1 MQFPDSFFE
10 DEVRCGFYV
19 PALMKHSWAAQMEIL
34 TDVDKV
40 CKKHNIRWFA
50 DFGTL
55 LGAIRHKGYI
65 PWDDDVDICMLRDDY
80 TRFLAVAET
89 ELPEGYYIPKD
100 RDAGQWMFT
109 SIFNSSSSFLDKERL
124 KKFHDFPFST
134 GIDIFV
140 LDYIAPNPEDE
151 KFRIHLA
158 EILITAAMAVNDP
171 TKNQEK
177 LESILQ
183 QVENFFQVQLV
194 RDCSLQRQLFDLA
207 ERAFSMYTDHG
218 ATEVAC
224 MPFWISRGVR
234 KFPLKFYQE
243 TVMLPFEHM
252 EIPVPKDYLTVIGLQ
267 YGENYMQPIRNGS
280 SHGYPSYRKM
290 EAISTESS
298 NGTSNLLSQYHFSRK
313 DLERPIWG
321 SNGIRPG
328 KMARN
333 FVLDIRNIHEQLF
346 SAIKT
351 GNIPSA
357 SAILE
362 TCQAMAIQ
370 TGTTLEQS
378 KGEGLNTVKLLEE
391 YCEQLY
397 QIHEAITS
405 CLSDADSVVSSLNQL
420 LDQIEN
426 SIKEDIPDRKE
437 AVFLP
442 FKASAWKSLEPAW
455 KNVIANPDYD
465 VYVIPVPYYY
475 KSLTEDFATL
485 YCEGNAF
492 PDYVPITDYKTYDF
506 ETRLPDVIFFHNP
519 YDNCNFSTS
528 VHPFFYSS
536 NLKQYTG
543 QLIYIPYLQ
552 PDEIAPDD
560 APSIYNMRYYVTV
573 PGLVHADKIIVQS
586 DQTRQA
592 YIDCLTGFT
601 GEDTRTLWE
610 ERIMSCEKQFPDL
623 I

>member
-34 TDVDKV
+34 EDVDRV
-40 CKKHNIRWFA
+40 CKKHRIRWFA
-50 DFGTL
+50 DSGTL

-65 PWDDDVDICMLRDDY
+65 PWDDDIDICMLRDDY
-80 TRFLAVAET
+80 IRFLSVAEK
-89 ELPEGYYIPKD
+89 ELPEGYFIPKN
-100 RDAGQWMFT
+100 RDAGRWMFT
-109 SIFNSSSSFLDKERL
+109 SISNGSGPLLNGERL
-124 KKFHDFPFST
+124 KKFHGFPFST
-134 GIDIFV
+134 SIDIFV

-151 KFRIHLA
+151 ESRIALA
-158 EILITAAMAVNDP
+158 EILIATAMAVENR
-171 TKNQEK
+171 TKS
-177 LESILQ
+177 LEEIEHMLEQIEYSL
-183 QVENFFQVQLV
+183 QVQIT
-194 RDCSLQRQLFDLA
+194 RDSSIQKQLFDLA
-207 ERAFSMYTDHG
+207 ESAFSMYTNTE
-218 ATEVAC
+218 ATEVAL
-224 MPFWISRGVR
+224 MPIWIDRR
-234 KFPLKFYQE
+234 AWKFPLKCYQE
-243 TVMLPFEHM
+243 TDLLPFECM
-252 EIPVPKDYLTVIGLQ
+252 EIPVPKDYLTVIRLQ
-267 YGENYMQPIRNGS
+267 FGENYMQPCLNGS
-280 SHGYPSYRKM
+280 CHEYPSYHKV
-290 EAISTESS
+290 ETFSTEPS
-298 NGTSNLLSQYHFSRK
+298 NETANFLSQYRFLKK
-313 DLERPIWG
+313 DLERPIWKG
-321 SNGIRPG
+321 GGMRPG
-328 KMARN
+328 KKARN
-333 FVLDIRNIHEQLF
+333 FVRDIRNIHGQLL
-346 SAIKT
+346 SAMNA
-351 GNIPSA
+351 GDIPSA
-357 SAILE
+357 SILLE
-362 TCQAMAIQ
+362 TCQAMAIR

-397 QIHEAITS
+397 QIHEAMTS
-405 CLSDADSVVSSLNQL
+405 CSPDADSAVSSLNRL

-426 SIKEDIPDRKE
+426 KIKEDIPDRKE

-455 KNVIANPDYD
+455 KNVIANSDYD
-465 VYVIPVPYYY
+465 VYVIPIPYYY
-475 KSLTEDFATL
+475 KSLTEDIATL
-485 YCEGNAF
+485 YYEGNAF

-573 PGLVHADKIIVQS
+573 PGLVHADKIIVRS

-592 YIDCLTGFT
+592 YIDCLTGFA

-610 ERIMSCEKQFPDL
+610 EKIMSCEKQLPDL